1 MDGVERA
8 AAARAA
14 ATKFS
19 AAPSV
24 GFDLL
29 ETDGRP
35 DDLSGLLRHAGAAI
49 ESPERYFEPDT
60 PVEFTQDGESITFK
74 SPLAS
79 GAANDVARA
88 RLSEVRHRERA
99 VVLLHHWNAEVEAYR
114 PFARLL
120 AASGIACLQLSLPY
134 HHERRTPGVG
144 FAREL
149 VCENLGLTIRSNR
162 QAILEVRACLAW
174 LERQGFRRLGIIGV
188 SVGSSIGSI
197 VAALDSRVSAA
208 VLILMADDFAEV
220 VWTGSAT
227 AHVKSSLER
236 RFFIPGGA
244 GRVGAYQPGHLR
256 RTAQPT
262 AQSRI
267 DHIGPA
273 RRGVYSGIDPPLR
286 GQAIDARAELSV
298 DSFRL
303 RTLYAAAVPIFG
315 ADRHEYHHLSA
326 ATALTPRTR
335 FFILGLQRYTLRS

>member
-236 RFFIPGGA
+236 RFSFQEVQAAWALISPATYAERLSQRLNHALIISGRHDAVFIPESTRRYVDRLSTHGLNSAWIRFGC
-244 GRVGAYQPGHLR
+244 GH
-256 RTAQPT
+256 
-262 AQSRI
+262 
-267 DHIGPA
+267 
-273 RRGVYSGIDPPLR
+273 
-286 GQAIDARAELSV
+286 
-298 DSFRL
+298 
-303 RTLYAAAVPIFG
+303 
-315 ADRHEYHHLSA
+315 
-326 ATALTPRTR
+326 
-335 FFILGLQRYTLRS
+335 YTLRLFPFSVLTVMNTITFLRRQL